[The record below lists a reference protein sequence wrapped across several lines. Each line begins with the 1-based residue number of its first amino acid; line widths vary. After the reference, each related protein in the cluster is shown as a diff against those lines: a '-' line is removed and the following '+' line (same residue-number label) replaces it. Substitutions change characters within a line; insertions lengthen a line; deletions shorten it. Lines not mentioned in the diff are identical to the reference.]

1 MCSQNK
7 LRSPTAEVI
16 FSEYEGLEVES
27 AGLNK
32 GAENFLS
39 TEMIEWAEII
49 FVMEKSHRNKLSK
62 KFKSFLKNKRLICL
76 DIPDDY
82 DYMQPE
88 LIKILKNKVLPL
100 LGTF

>member
-1 MCSQNK
+1 
-7 LRSPTAEVI
+7 
-16 FSEYEGLEVES
+16 
-27 AGLNK
+27 
-32 GAENFLS
+32 
-39 TEMIEWAEII
+39 MIEWAEII